1 MEMHTFCFDAGR
13 SLWRK
18 THVPDFSSE
27 TETNLPI
34 ILLVDYHDRRTGNS
48 RLLVWCKE
56 HEAYEE
62 DFNFSDESAW
72 ASDVGCCGDVDWQ
85 IIELPNEIF
94 QEG

>member
-1 MEMHTFCFDAGR
+1 MAKKYMLIIVEDRKVVQPSFFNTYEEAYQAMTEDLAFCYDTDAEH
-13 SLWRK
+13 L
-18 THVPDFSSE
+18 
-27 TETNLPI
+27 
-34 ILLVDYHDRRTGNS
+34 
-48 RLLVWCKE
+48 KE

-72 ASDVGCCGDVDWQ
+72 ASNVGCGGDVDWQ